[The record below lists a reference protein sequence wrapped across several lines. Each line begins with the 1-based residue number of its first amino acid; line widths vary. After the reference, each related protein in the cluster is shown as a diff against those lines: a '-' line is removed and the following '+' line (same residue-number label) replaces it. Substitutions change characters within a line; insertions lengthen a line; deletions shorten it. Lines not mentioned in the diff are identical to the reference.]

1 MSHLLSLMLIAA
13 ALTAAGAAGV
23 AAAQAG
29 LAGDRAGL
37 GIKPGSPVPEPLIF
51 GSEVA
56 AAWQAGR
63 PSDFSLYTGARE
75 QVRFG
80 VSEAGSYGGVVQ
92 PLIGN
97 LGSSL
102 EAGYVQESLHAPRR
116 YVLTGQ
122 LHSDLREG
130 RALSVGLQYR
140 MYDGDSVLR
149 TGSPADTPFRNGYSL
164 ASAWLPAA
172 GYSPSY
178 QLQFSYQHSPASI
191 FGLAFG
197 RDVEAFTPYIE
208 SSGPRQLTFTGQHWL
223 TPSWALSYD
232 LLTYD
237 LATPLRSQN
246 LRLGLGMRYRF

>member
-1 MSHLLSLMLIAA
+1 MGYLLRSTLIAG
-13 ALTAAGAAGV
+13 ALVAAGAAGV
-23 AAAQAG
+23 AAAEAG
-29 LAGDRAGL
+29 LTSDRAGL
-37 GIKPGSPVPEPLIF
+37 GIKPGTPVPEPLIF
-51 GSEVA
+51 GGEAA
-56 AAWQAGR
+56 AAWQGSRA
-63 PSDFSLYTGARE
+63 SDYSLYAGARE
-75 QVRFG
+75 QLRFG
-80 VSEAGSYGGVVQ
+80 INETGSYGGVVQ
-92 PLIGN
+92 PLTGS

-130 RALSVGLQYR
+130 RALSLGLQYR
-140 MYDGDSVLR
+140 MYDSEL
-149 TGSPADTPFRNGYSL
+149 GSRPGAPTDAPYRNGYSL
-164 ASAWLPAA
+164 ASARLPSA

-197 RDVEAFTPYIE
+197 RDVEAYTPYIE
-208 SSGPRQLTFTGQHWL
+208 SSGTRQLTFTGQHWL

-237 LATPLRSQN
+237 LATPLRAQN